1 MLRDFI
7 KENKWKKDH
16 GMAKQQMK
24 IVDMHEKLLQ
34 RGYSISY
41 TTVRNF
47 INEEVTKTK
56 EVFIRRHAE
65 PGYEVE
71 FDWGEIKLFI
81 DDKLKT
87 FSLAVFTLAHSN
99 YRSLEFI
106 NQNPKFVYQT
116 FTQNLSVT
124 SVLSLR
130 SLLTII

>member
-1 MLRDFI
+1 M
-7 KENKWKKDH
+7 
-16 GMAKQQMK
+16 
-24 IVDMHEKLLQ
+24 
-34 RGYSISY
+34 
-41 TTVRNF
+41 
-47 INEEVTKTK
+47 TKTK

-106 NQNPKFVYQT
+106 NQNPKFVY
-116 FTQNLSVT
+116 
-124 SVLSLR
+124 
-130 SLLTII
+130 